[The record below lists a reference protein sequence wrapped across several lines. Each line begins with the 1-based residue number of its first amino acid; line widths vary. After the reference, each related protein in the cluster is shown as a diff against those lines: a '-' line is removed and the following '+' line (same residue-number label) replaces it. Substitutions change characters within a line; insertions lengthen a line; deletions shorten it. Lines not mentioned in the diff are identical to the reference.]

1 MCLLIGEKS
10 SSVEMK
16 IIFTEL
22 LLFGRM
28 EYAMKKEILRSRDIL
43 SRKIQRLLSCH
54 FSPRTLGGSCQEKED
69 PRKSGR
75 KYEHINGRNDRF

>member
-1 MCLLIGEKS
+1 
-10 SSVEMK
+10 
-16 IIFTEL
+16 
-22 LLFGRM
+22 
-28 EYAMKKEILRSRDIL
+28 MKKEIPRSRDIL

-69 PRKSGR
+69 PRRSGR